1 MGKARISA
9 HRIMSSGE
17 CTPQPEHTHTRTK
30 KCIYPFPVFL
40 APGAV
45 RGTADRP
52 PERCPEKYWKS
63 VRLRSANFLRAP
75 LGAGCHAR
83 PDGRGPRP
91 LHLRWGWVGPQTHAI
106 PSLKVERHFKECR
119 GPGPQHQQKII
130 LASLDLESSRQT
142 PPKVE
147 YPLFPHGGKI

>member
-1 MGKARISA
+1 MRKARISA

-17 CTPQPEHTHTRTK
+17 CTPQPEHTHRHQKMHLPFSNFPGHGSGTRNGD
-30 KCIYPFPVFL
+30 YP
-40 APGAV
+40 
-45 RGTADRP
+45 DRP

-91 LHLRWGWVGPQTHAI
+91 LHLRWGWIGPQTHAI
-106 PSLKVERHFKECR
+106 PSLKVEWHFKECR
-119 GPGPQHQQKII
+119 CPGPQHQQKII
-130 LASLDLESSRQT
+130 LASFDLEPSIQT
-142 PPKVE
+142 HPKVE
-147 YPLFPHGGKI
+147 